1 VGILLDTLGNKV
13 AGQLIRSED
22 WNALVKA
29 VDGLQAQV
37 TTVQNTLTAQI
48 TSVQSEVG
56 QLRTEFTTLQ
66 DQVNSVFGDY
76 FRVAMRTSQL
86 SYAIG
91 DLAEITAQITDLF
104 GRPLVLRAEEER
116 PWIDFVTFWG
126 QLKPAPGFTSRGG
139 AGDRTIAVQ
148 VNAEGTARVLLRA
161 DHAESFSDDEEDEVA
176 GTLATV
182 IPSTNLTYKEAIL
195 NAKTPVEAKEKG
207 FFRVMTHEYDRLDAR
222 TLRRYNDTY
231 YLKNPDILGRPRSPG
246 IFHSWRDY
254 RSTVLAF
261 AAADGDP
268 RSPDQSRGVSSIQV
282 TFRDWISPWLNLEYL
297 VEVGELTQK
306 IREKLTGSIRGT
318 YAESVGRIHE
328 NLDDFTKEAG
338 VLGKVRNYGIV
349 NEAFT
354 QVDPVNPPTYFD
366 ALKNNIRNAV
376 KFQQT
381 LVNSDTAVAVDA
393 FTGVAVRIEQ
403 RTDDVDRKVGQTDE
417 RFGGIVEAA
426 VERFGRQVIEAE
438 TRFDGKVTERLT
450 GFVEQV
456 NGLQRSLQEQGTI
469 LRGEF
474 TSRAAQMENAFSSL
488 NGRFTA
494 ALAEGGSVQQL
505 GNRLNTLEGRVGALN
520 VVKLDADRVNDAV
533 SRVDTIMALVRAGN
547 RSLFQPVRPVGDV
560 EEAAGDDKVTR

>member
-1 VGILLDTLGNKV
+1 MGELLDKLGNKV

-22 WNALVKA
+22 WNALVAA

-37 TTVQNTLTAQI
+37 ATVQSTLTAQI
-48 TSVQSEVG
+48 TGVQGEVG
-56 QLRTEFTTLQ
+56 QLRTEFNSLQ
-66 DQVNSVFGDY
+66 EQVNSVFGDY

-104 GRPLVLRAEEER
+104 GRPLVLRAEQER
-116 PWIDFVTFWG
+116 PWIDFVTLWG

-139 AGDRTIAVQ
+139 ASDRTIAVQ
-148 VNAEGTARVLLRA
+148 MNAEGTARVLLRA

-176 GTLATV
+176 GTLATI
-182 IPSTNLTYKEAIL
+182 IPNTNFTYKEAIL
-195 NAKTPVEAKEKG
+195 NARTPVEAKEKG
-207 FFRVMTHEYDRLDAR
+207 FFRVMTREYDRRDAR

-231 YLKNPDILGRPRSPG
+231 YLKNPEILGRPRSPG

-261 AAADGDP
+261 ASADGDP
-268 RSPDQSRGVSSIQV
+268 RSPDQSRGISSIQV

-297 VEVGELTQK
+297 VEIGDLTK
-306 IREKLTGSIRGT
+306 EVSGKLKGSIRGT
-318 YAESVGRIHE
+318 YADSVGRIQE
-328 NLDDFTKEAG
+328 VLGDFTTEAG
-338 VLGKVRNYGIV
+338 VLGKVRNYGVV

-354 QVDPVNPPTYFD
+354 QVDLPTPPTYFD
-366 ALKNNIRNAV
+366 ALSKNMRNAV
-376 KFQQT
+376 KFQQA
-381 LVNSDTAVAVDA
+381 LVNSDTAVAVEA

-403 RTDDVDRKVGQTDE
+403 RTDDVDRKVGLTDD
-417 RFGGIVEAA
+417 RFGGMVDAA
-426 VERFGRQVIEAE
+426 VERFGRQVAEAE
-438 TRFDGKVTERLT
+438 TRFDGKVTERLGT
-450 GFVEQV
+450 FVEEV

-474 TSRAAQMENAFSSL
+474 TNRSAQLENAFSSL

-547 RSLFQPVRPVGDV
+547 RSLFQTARPIGDV
-560 EEAAGDDKVTR
+560 EVATEGDKVKG